1 MAVTQ
6 FEFDVAD
13 YQLGARSRV
22 RDLFLVYDDV
32 ANGCNLF
39 MQVQAI
45 GSDEDVAGYWEL
57 RARYA
62 DATTQ
67 VLATSA
73 LLNIDV
79 PTTAE
84 WLAWRTDDW
93 IVHDAPTDAT
103 PFGSGP
109 RAIALDGTKVLQQ
122 IELYFAP

>member
-79 PTTAE
+79 PTT
-84 WLAWRTDDW
+84 LLNGWRG
-93 IVHDAPTDAT
+93 APMI
-103 PFGSGP
+103 G
-109 RAIALDGTKVLQQ
+109 
-122 IELYFAP
+122 